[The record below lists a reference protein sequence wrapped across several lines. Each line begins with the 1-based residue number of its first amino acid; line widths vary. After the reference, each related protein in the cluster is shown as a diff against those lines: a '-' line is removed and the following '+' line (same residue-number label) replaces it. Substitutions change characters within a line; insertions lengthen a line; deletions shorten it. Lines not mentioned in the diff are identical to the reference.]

1 MATILDM
8 VRNRLPDEA
17 ALFAAS
23 LAVFIEEARAQ
34 AGYGEIA
41 EADLTTIRKSLVADL
56 AAKALL
62 LPSRSHY
69 KKEMSKVEG
78 DGAGKAEF
86 VNKLAFLKE
95 MESTLDKSITV
106 RRQNLPAGDIGVSS
120 ADAGVAMV
128 LVETE

>member
-8 VRNRLPDEA
+8 LKNRLPDEA

-23 LAVFIEEARAQ
+23 LAVTIEEAQAL
-34 AGYGEIA
+34 AGYEGIA
-41 EADLTTIRKSLVADL
+41 EADLTTTRKSLIADL

-62 LPSRSHY
+62 LPARSHY

-86 VNKLAFLKE
+86 VDKLKFLDQ
-95 MESTLDKSITV
+95 MEAALSRSIAE
-106 RRQNLPAGDIGVSS
+106 RRQGLSNVDS
-120 ADAGVAMV
+120 GVAMIV
-128 LVETE
+128 VE

>member
-23 LAVFIEEARAQ
+23 LPVVVEEAQAL
-34 AGYGEIA
+34 AGYEGIA
-41 EADLTTIRKSLVADL
+41 EADLSTTRKSLIADL

-62 LPSRSHY
+62 LPARSHY
-69 KKEMSKVEG
+69 KKEMNKVEG

-86 VNKLAFLKE
+86 VDKLKFLAE
-95 MESTLDKSITV
+95 MESALTRSIAE
-106 RRQNLPAGDIGVSS
+106 RRQGIAPADT
-120 ADAGVAMV
+120 GVAMIV
-128 LVETE
+128 VE